1 MRILMTTDTVGGVW
15 TYALDL
21 AQALAAWSVD
31 ITLAA
36 MGAPPSDDQCA
47 QVAALPNVSLQV
59 GAYKLEWMDDPWCD
73 VDAAGQWLLALAGQ
87 ADVDLVHLNG
97 YAHGALPWGR
107 PVLMVGHSCVLSW
120 WQAVKGE
127 AAPSSWSTYRE
138 RVTAGLH
145 AADCV
150 VAPTAAM
157 LQTLQQHY
165 GAMEQARVIYNG
177 RAADRFHGER
187 KAPFVFSAGRVWDEA
202 KNIQALA
209 CVAPDL
215 EWPVYV
221 AGPAA
226 RPDGRPAAS
235 FAGINQLGRLD
246 GDDLADWMNHAAVYA
261 LPARYEPFGLTAL
274 EAALAGCALV
284 LGDIPTLREVWGDAA
299 FYVPP
304 DDTQAL
310 AETLGTLARRRTLCA
325 RKGAAAR
332 RRAAQFS
339 LQHMGDRYY
348 ELYAWLTEAD

>member
-1 MRILMTTDTVGGVW
+1 MRILMTTDTLGGVW
-15 TYALDL
+15 TYTLDL
-21 AQALAAWSVD
+21 ARALAAWSVE
-31 ITLAA
+31 ITLAT
-36 MGAPPSDDQCA
+36 MGAPPSAGQRA
-47 QVAALPNVSLQV
+47 QVATLPNVSLQV
-59 GAYKLEWMDDPWCD
+59 GRYKLEWMDDPWCD
-73 VDAAGQWLLALAGQ
+73 VDAAGRWLLTLAER
-87 ADVDLVHLNG
+87 ADVDLVHLNN
-97 YAHGALPWGR
+97 YAHGALPWDR

-127 AAPSSWSTYRE
+127 AAPSSWSKYRE
-138 RVTAGLH
+138 RVTAGLR
-145 AADCV
+145 AAHCV

-157 LQTLQQHY
+157 LQTLQQYY
-165 GAMEQARVIYNG
+165 GPMQHARVIYNG
-177 RAADRFHGER
+177 RATDRFHRER

-209 CVAPDL
+209 CVAPEL

-226 RPDGRPAAS
+226 RPDGHPSSS
-235 FAGINQLGRLD
+235 FGGINQLGRLD
-246 GDDLADWMNHAAVYA
+246 GEDLAYWMNHAAVYA

-284 LGDIPTLREVWGDAA
+284 LGDIPTLREVWGNAA
-299 FYVPP
+299 LYVPP

-310 AETLGTLARRRTLCA
+310 ASTLRTLACRQTLCA
-325 RKGAAAR
+325 RQGAAAQ

-348 ELYAWLTEAD
+348 ELYAWLTETD